1 MLENLACILFLALQ
15 PKELAPWLP
24 FGVYKTCSFGLN
36 VKPILTPMGGD
47 RRISVKNVLRDSDD
61 PLAQGYLRKLREKG
75 IEDVDI

>member
-1 MLENLACILFLALQ
+1 
-15 PKELAPWLP
+15 
-24 FGVYKTCSFGLN
+24 
-36 VKPILTPMGGD
+36 MGGD